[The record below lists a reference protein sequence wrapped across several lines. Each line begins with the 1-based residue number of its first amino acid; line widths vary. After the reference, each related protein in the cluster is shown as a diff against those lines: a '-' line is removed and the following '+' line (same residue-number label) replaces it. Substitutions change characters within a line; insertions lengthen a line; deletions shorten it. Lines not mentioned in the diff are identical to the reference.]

1 MGRTEQ
7 GYLRATPGG
16 ADAVQLL
23 LACPHLACIDLDKGG
38 IGVYPKSVA
47 VAAILLFS
55 AATEIEASTQIT
67 ITPTDMTGLRSLGS
81 LFVLS
86 FEAVKKVGNLEDR
99 TVAHFYVGGLPEA
112 LPNASLSI
120 PVDNIDPGT
129 PGGIFEVY
137 SFVGDGM
144 VSTDEWDA
152 GTLFHAFAGLPGE
165 RLTLSVDITE
175 LLQSAIENGD
185 SYLSFNFRAGNS
197 DRYWLSDIVGL
208 PEPSI
213 TIVLPSSRHDCMKEG
228 WKSFGFE
235 NQGQCI
241 QFVNTGK

>member
-1 MGRTEQ
+1 M
-7 GYLRATPGG
+7 
-16 ADAVQLL
+16 
-23 LACPHLACIDLDKGG
+23 
-38 IGVYPKSVA
+38 YPKSVA